1 MACLGFTPYSYRP
14 CRANKPP
21 PACLLPRQAD

>member
-14 CRANKPP
+14 CRANKKSPP
-21 PACLLPRQAD
+21 RLPGRT

>member
-14 CRANKPP
+14 CRANKKRSYLEIRP
-21 PACLLPRQAD
+21 L